1 MFGDPTGLHLEPY
14 HTDCKLTTTMIC
26 DVALDPSNVL
36 QTIEMILSRWYCL
49 LLSQWT
55 FPSVKNT
62 QERATKKT
70 LLSVADPSSELNLS
84 KISHHMSE
92 YIAIQDS
99 IAKGSKMHVQTIPE
113 PQGIK
118 MISCLERRKVFIL
131 FYAYVYTTALESN
144 NIYDGSSYLSPLGHY
159 YILTA

>member
-49 LLSQWT
+49 LLSHSLVWRIHKKEQ
-55 FPSVKNT
+55 
-62 QERATKKT
+62 KKT

-99 IAKGSKMHVQTIPE
+99 IAKGSKMHV
-113 PQGIK
+113 
-118 MISCLERRKVFIL
+118 
-131 FYAYVYTTALESN
+131 
-144 NIYDGSSYLSPLGHY
+144 
-159 YILTA
+159 